1 MLTLSYHP
9 QGDDVLLDRR
19 SRDDQ
24 GKPHT
29 LSVFDIS
36 RDNIEVSNDED
47 RRTLLRAGHV
57 YFAVSNQSY
66 YQASLIGVSD
76 GKLTSPTMTEE
87 LDEALG
93 HLKCLIFTGLINGP
107 LDGTEEDY
115 YD

>member
-1 MLTLSYHP
+1 MTRASLIP
-9 QGDDVLLDRR
+9 
-19 SRDDQ
+19 
-24 GKPHT
+24 
-29 LSVFDIS
+29 SVFFDIS